1 MTGTLR
7 NDMKKLVKKNSIE
20 ELQEFMVTHSEDIF
34 NWKEKYLAD
43 IMKLAVDSEAKEALE
58 VLIDNGFNPNMDYF
72 RNPMLHTAFRERKF
86 EIAYTLIRKGA
97 DVQRLDF
104 LAGSPI
110 RTLYHFNGNLITRE
124 MVSLLKDSGYNPKNR
139 YNEYESDWSLAV
151 RKYPYIHEIFIE
163 LFGEDL
169 EAEIDLPAAKESGD
183 LEALFYQLSQ
193 YLMRMGLSDKGMENQ
208 KLEDEIL
215 LLLKLGIQVGQHE
228 MVRNLTEAFKQKNFF
243 DSMYRDLNFVTAL
256 LDWHEGVNFVEFKE
270 VLGAAVTKMNTDSS
284 KHLVTLLVNH
294 LLNYN
299 FNDRKAQKY
308 KNEFFVAAVN
318 ACRNN
323 PNKSKTISLI
333 LDIMK
338 EQQVDEERIESILN
352 ANVQPDYPRY
362 YKELML
368 GLAYMYAG
376 ARFKAEYFITIA
388 SAHYKEAGLVTKVE
402 FADFFL
408 TIFKPEMLD
417 SLRNR

>member
-7 NDMKKLVKKNSIE
+7 NEMKKLVKKNSAE
-20 ELQEFMVTHSEDIF
+20 ELQEFMGTHSEVIF
-34 NWKEKYLAD
+34 SWKEKYLSD
-43 IMKLAVDSEAKEALE
+43 VMKEAIDSDSKEALE
-58 VLIDNGFNPNMDYF
+58 ILIDNGFSPNMDYF
-72 RNPMLHTAFRERKF
+72 RNPMLHTAFRDRKF
-86 EIAYTLIRKGA
+86 EMAYTLIRKGA
-97 DVQRLDF
+97 DVKRLDF

-110 RTLYHFNGNLITRE
+110 RSLYHFNGNIITRE
-124 MVSLLKDSGYNPKNR
+124 MVSLLKDNGYNPKNR
-139 YNEYESDWSLAV
+139 YNEYESDWTLAV
-151 RKYPYIHEIFIE
+151 RKYPHVHEIFLE

-243 DSMYRDLNFVTAL
+243 DSMYRDLNSVTAL
-256 LDWHEGVNFVEFKE
+256 LDWHDGVNFVDFKE
-270 VLGAAVTKMNTDSS
+270 VLGAAVSKMNTDSS
-284 KHLVTLLVNH
+284 RHLPTLLVNY
-294 LLNYN
+294 LFNYN

-323 PNKSKTISLI
+323 PIKSKTISLI

-338 EQQVDEERIESILN
+338 EQQVEEERIEAILN
-352 ANVQPDYPRY
+352 SEIQPDYPRY
-362 YKELML
+362 FKELML
-368 GLAYMYAG
+368 GLAYLYAG
-376 ARFKAEYFITIA
+376 ARFKAEYFITMA
-388 SAHYKEAGLVTKVE
+388 SAHYKEAGLIVKVE
-402 FADFFL
+402 FADLFL

-417 SLRNR
+417 SLRIR